1 MASIY
6 PIISGKEGAR
16 QGAEE
21 RSSLLSKLLF
31 SRQANAKGSITE
43 IVDKN
48 QMMASSTPQ
57 KASSTPQ
64 RTTVP
69 TLPPAIPPL
78 SPINIEIQR
87 EPLSR
92 TSRGITITK
101 EPRGEERIISQGG
114 DLGLPRASIFNF
126 PYSSAFPSAF
136 TSPPLALRPVPEVF
150 TQRSESREQEST
162 THVIEIHSSDVEAG
176 LNQLLER

>member
-1 MASIY
+1 M
-6 PIISGKEGAR
+6 SGKEGAR

-43 IVDKN
+43 IGDKN

-150 TQRSESREQEST
+150 TQRSESREEQST